1 VSIVKIFVAGG
12 SGRVATETI
21 RILAGQGHDIYAG
34 ARHKDHIVMGD
45 HIYPQKLDLHA
56 EVDALAAQI
65 DGMDAVYFLAGS
77 RGKDLLQTDAFGCV
91 KLMQA
96 CEKAG
101 IKRYVQL
108 SSIYS
113 IQPEKWQEEPS
124 LASIM
129 NYDIARFFADQWLI
143 RNTDL
148 DYTIVGP
155 CVLTEEPATGRIEIN
170 PERGTSNPIPD
181 VAAVLAGV
189 LDRPNTYGKVI
200 NMTGGGTPIDEALK
214 IL

>member
-1 VSIVKIFVAGG
+1 MKIFVAGG
-12 SGRVATETI
+12 SGRVAAETI
-21 RILAGQGHDIYAG
+21 RILADQGHEIYAG
-34 ARHKDHIVMGD
+34 ARHKDSIVKGAK
-45 HIYPQKLDLHA
+45 IFPQDLDLHG
-56 EVDALAAQI
+56 EVDALAEQVA
-65 DGMDAVYFLAGS
+65 GMDAVYFLAGS

-101 IKRYVQL
+101 VKRYIQL

-113 IQPEKWQEEPS
+113 LQPEKWKEEPA
-124 LASIM
+124 LASII
-129 NYDIARFFADQWLI
+129 NYDIARFFADQWLV
-143 RNTDL
+143 RNTAL

-155 CVLTEEPATGRIEIN
+155 SVLKEEAATGKIEVN
-170 PERGTSNPIPD
+170 PEHGTSNAIAD

-200 NMTGGGTPIDEALK
+200 NMTGGGTPIDEALNAVN
-214 IL
+214 

>member
-1 VSIVKIFVAGG
+1 MKIFIAGG

-189 LDRPNTYGKVI
+189 LDKPNTVRKVI
-200 NMTGGGTPIDEALK
+200 YMTGGDTPIEEALDGVE
-214 IL
+214 

>member
-1 VSIVKIFVAGG
+1 MKIFVAGG

-21 RILAGQGHDIYAG
+21 RILTGQGHDIYAG

-101 IKRYVQL
+101 VKRYIQL

-113 IQPEKWQEEPS
+113 LQPEKWQEEPA
-124 LASIM
+124 LASII

-143 RNTDL
+143 HNTAL

-155 CVLTEEPATGRIEIN
+155 SVLKEEPATGRIEID

-200 NMTGGGTPIDEALK
+200 YMTGGGTPIDEALK

>member
-1 VSIVKIFVAGG
+1 MKIFVAGG

-21 RILAGQGHDIYAG
+21 RILAGQGHAVYAG
-34 ARHKDHIVMGD
+34 SRHPDTIVKGAN
-45 HIYPQKLDLHA
+45 IFPQALDLHGDI
-56 EVDALAAQI
+56 DALAEKIA
-65 DGMDAVYFLAGS
+65 GMDAVYFLAGS

-101 IKRYVQL
+101 VKRYIQL

-113 IQPEKWQEEPS
+113 LQPEKWKEEPA
-124 LASIM
+124 LASII
-129 NYDIARFFADQWLI
+129 NYDIARFFADQWLV
-143 RNTDL
+143 RNTAL

-155 CVLTEEPATGRIEIN
+155 SVLKEEAATGKIEVN
-170 PERGTSNPIPD
+170 PEHGTSNAIAD

-189 LDRPNTYGKVI
+189 LDRPNTVRKVI
-200 NMTGGGTPIDEALK
+200 YMTGGGTPIDEALK